1 MRAWLAFVL
10 FCVSFSAEAMD
21 MSIRGTVLTLSGKFE
36 FGDDVKLKELL
47 ASGAGAGVKIVNLH
61 NSPGGW
67 ILPMIEMARKIR
79 ERRLITVMDA
89 GRGYCHSACT
99 GLFVAGVARH
109 YLNADPALIV
119 KRKGAAGLGFHEGG
133 SNFSGR
139 AQYSG
144 PGTAQMINIYYE
156 MGAGGAAK
164 VVSKASFR
172 GLHIISG
179 AEALALGI
187 ATSLSPP

>member
-1 MRAWLAFVL
+1 MN
-10 FCVSFSAEAMD
+10 
-21 MSIRGTVLTLSGKFE
+21 IRGPILTLSGKFE

-47 ASGAGAGVKIVNLH
+47 ATGAGAGVKTVHLH

-79 ERRLITVMDA
+79 ERRLTTVVDA
-89 GRGYCHSACT
+89 ARSYCHSACT
-99 GLFVAGVARH
+99 GLFVAGVSRH
-109 YLNADPALIV
+109 YLNADPALII
-119 KRKGAAGLGFHEGG
+119 RRRGAAGLGFHEGG

-139 AQYSG
+139 AEYSG
-144 PGTAQMINIYYE
+144 PGTARMIDMYYE

-164 VVSKASFR
+164 VVGKANFR

-179 AEALALGI
+179 AEALKLGI